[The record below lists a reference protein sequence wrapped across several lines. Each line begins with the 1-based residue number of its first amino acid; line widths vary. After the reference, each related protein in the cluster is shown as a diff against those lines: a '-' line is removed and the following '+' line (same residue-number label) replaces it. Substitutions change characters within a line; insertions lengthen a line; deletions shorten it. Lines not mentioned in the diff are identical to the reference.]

1 MKIRK
6 SRRNEYKIISICGFL
21 IIAFCLL
28 IEDMMKKFPEFFS
41 NTSIKI
47 TVGVLCFGV
56 LLIAISILKDEYGGL
71 PLENFHRD
79 IQT

>member
-21 IIAFCLL
+21 IIVFCLL
-28 IEDMMKKFPEFFS
+28 IEDMMKKFPDFFS

-56 LLIAISILKDEYGGL
+56 LLIAILLTIRLFILVVNDYKEKRK
-71 PLENFHRD
+71 P
-79 IQT
+79 